1 MLAVSCSWERG
12 DLMYTARLRYHA
24 LAAVLVFSIHYLIEI
39 EGIISIL
46 QMKKQVQKV
55 KLFVPNITYLV
66 WNRISLA
73 FF

>member
-1 MLAVSCSWERG
+1 
-12 DLMYTARLRYHA
+12 MYTECLHYHA

-39 EGIISIL
+39 EEIFSIFTDEETGPERL
-46 QMKKQVQKV
+46 S
-55 KLFVPNITYLV
+55 YLSQIYSV

>member
-1 MLAVSCSWERG
+1 
-12 DLMYTARLRYHA
+12 MYTARLRYHA

-55 KLFVPNITYLV
+55 KLFVPNITY
-66 WNRISLA
+66 
-73 FF
+73 